1 MFQLYRMILYNSKMF
16 INKKQGNHYAWG
28 RRQSKLDKAVVENV
42 HFLMQLIAQFIENM
56 RISPPSPRDSG
67 NDFCFPD
74 NALYNGRLVGLTD
87 SKRSSFFVVP
97 ARDDSKR
104 SLFFVVPARNDLKRH
119 LFPGK

>member
-42 HFLMQLIAQFIENM
+42 HFSKQLIAQKNM

-67 NDFCFPD
+67 NDFCFLD
-74 NALYNGRLVGLTD
+74 NASYNVRLVGLT
-87 SKRSSFFVVP
+87 
-97 ARDDSKR
+97 DSKR